1 MTVASAARLDPRV
14 PPAAGEF
21 CAEGRYTD
29 WADVLREQAQS
40 ASVAVERALAEHHA
54 AVANHETAVRHLH
67 RLLACEPYDERAY
80 LLAIR
85 ELDSAGRHGDARRT
99 YRSYVDHMAELE
111 LEPAPYPDPGP
122 KRSRSVDRGDRLGP
136 GPASGR

>member
-1 MTVASAARLDPRV
+1 LIPDA
-14 PPAAGEF
+14 
-21 CAEGRYTD
+21 
-29 WADVLREQAQS
+29 LREEAQS
-40 ASVAVERALAEHHA
+40 AYVVVERALAEHHA
-54 AVANHETAVRHLH
+54 AAANHETAIRHLQ

-99 YRSYVDHMAELE
+99 YRSYVEHMAELE
-111 LEPAPYPDPGP
+111 LEPAPYPD
-122 KRSRSVDRGDRLGP
+122 SRSGGSRSLGRGERPGR